1 MSKITE
7 NAIKNAFKT
16 LLDKKPLN
24 QITVKDITDECGITR
39 NSFYYHYQDI
49 PTLIETIVKEE
60 IDLLAA
66 EQDTIDSLEDCF
78 ATIVKYCIHDKKM
91 LLHIYNSV
99 NRNIF
104 ESALMKQ
111 CEYAVR
117 RYVDS
122 VLNIQDVEDE
132 DREIIIR
139 YLKCLAFGTVI
150 DWFEN
155 GMNEN
160 IIEHFHRLC
169 ELKSGQTVEMI
180 ERCKRK

>member
-1 MSKITE
+1 MSKLTE
-7 NAIKNAFKT
+7 NAIKNSFKT

-39 NSFYYHYQDI
+39 NSFYYHYPDI

-60 IDLLAA
+60 IDLLAS
-66 EQDTIDSLEDCF
+66 EQVTIDSLEDCF
-78 ATIVKYCIHDKKM
+78 TTIVDYCIRDKKM

-104 ESALMKQ
+104 ENSLMKQ

-122 VLNIQDVEDE
+122 VLDVEDI
-132 DREIIIR
+132 DDTDKEIIIR

-160 IIEHFHRLC
+160 IIEHFHLLC
-169 ELKSGQTVEMI
+169 ELKSGQTVEMLK
-180 ERCKRK
+180 RCKKK

>member
-60 IDLLAA
+60 IDLLAE

-104 ESALMKQ
+104 ESFHL
-111 CEYAVR
+111 AVA
-117 RYVDS
+117 S
-122 VLNIQDVEDE
+122 GLLISWSLN
-132 DREIIIR
+132 
-139 YLKCLAFGTVI
+139 
-150 DWFEN
+150 
-155 GMNEN
+155 
-160 IIEHFHRLC
+160 
-169 ELKSGQTVEMI
+169 
-180 ERCKRK
+180 